1 MKFEYSQKLKD
12 YMSKKGM
19 SDLMVYVQ
27 PPMG

>member
-12 YMSKKGM
+12 YMEQKDTK
-19 SDLMVYVQ
+19 DLMVYLQ